1 MIGFLALLLCAGM
14 AHGEEDVVAAV
25 DARAGEFAA
34 VAQAIWEHAELGY
47 LEERSSAL
55 LQEHLAAAGF
65 RIERGV
71 AGIPTAFVA
80 EYGQGEPVVALLAE
94 FDALPGLSQQA
105 VA

>member
-55 LQEHLAAAGF
+55 LQWLVCRRMWSSASLIYLLYRARAECAGH
-65 RIERGV
+65 RHSDE
-71 AGIPTAFVA
+71 
-80 EYGQGEPVVALLAE
+80 
-94 FDALPGLSQQA
+94 
-105 VA
+105 

>member
-55 LQEHLAAAGF
+55 LQERLAAGF
-65 RIERGV
+65 CFWIIGSRPSAV
-71 AGIPTAFVA
+71 GIWVGPRAHEA
-80 EYGQGEPVVALLAE
+80 AHP
-94 FDALPGLSQQA
+94 
-105 VA
+105 

>member
-94 FDALPGLSQQA
+94 FDALPGLSQ
-105 VA
+105 